1 MTASVVW
8 AGAPTRGARSAWRAL
23 AVVWRA
29 TMLSQWR
36 QRADLAAA
44 WCFFLVVVALFPLA
58 VGPEPQLLQRMGPG
72 VIWVAAV
79 LATLGSLPRWFQDD
93 WQDGTLEQMVLSR
106 YPLPLLM
113 LVKVATHGALALL
126 PLVALC
132 PVLALPYGLGAEALG
147 VLMAGLVLGL
157 PVLSLLGAV
166 AAALV
171 LGVRSGAVLLAL
183 LVLPLTVP
191 LLVLG
196 AGAVGQPSEVVT
208 AHLSLMAAMA
218 LMAVVGLPW
227 AVASAVRLAVEG

>member
-1 MTASVVW
+1 MTASVAWV
-8 AGAPTRGARSAWRAL
+8 AAPARELASAWVSL
-23 AVVWRA
+23 GVVLRA
-29 TMLSQWR
+29 TVASQWR

-44 WCFFLVVVALFPLA
+44 WCFFLVVAALFPLA

-79 LATLGSLPRWFQDD
+79 LATLGTLPRWFHDD
-93 WQDGTLEQMVLSR
+93 WQDGTLEQMVLSPH
-106 YPLPLLM
+106 PLALLM

-126 PLVALC
+126 PLVALS
-132 PVLALPYGLGAEALG
+132 PLLAVPYGLSASALV
-147 VLMAGLVLGL
+147 VLVAGLLLGL
-157 PVLSLLGAV
+157 PVLCLLGAV

-196 AGAVGQPSEVVT
+196 AGAVGQPPEVVA
-208 AHLSLMAAMA
+208 AHLSLLAAMA
-218 LMAVVGLPW
+218 LLAVVGLPW
-227 AVASAVRLAVEG
+227 AVASAVRMAVEG

>member
-93 WQDGTLEQMVLSR
+93 WQDGTLEQMVLSP

-113 LVKVATHGALALL
+113 LVKVATHGA
-126 PLVALC
+126 
-132 PVLALPYGLGAEALG
+132 LALPYGLGAEALG

-196 AGAVGQPSEVVT
+196 AGAVGQPVEVVT

-218 LMAVVGLPW
+218 LLAVVGLPW

>member
-8 AGAPTRGARSAWRAL
+8 AGAPTRDARSAWRAL

-36 QRADLAAA
+36 QRADLGAA

-93 WQDGTLEQMVLSR
+93 WQDGTLEQMVLSP

-147 VLMAGLVLGL
+147 VLMAGLVLG
-157 PVLSLLGAV
+157 
-166 AAALV
+166 
-171 LGVRSGAVLLAL
+171 
-183 LVLPLTVP
+183 
-191 LLVLG
+191 
-196 AGAVGQPSEVVT
+196 AGAVGQPAEVVT

-218 LMAVVGLPW
+218 LLAVVGLPW